1 MKKLI
6 SFDDHIFIAGG
17 SGMVGSSLKKT
28 LKNAGYGNSSHGGKL
43 LTPSRQELNLLNFD
57 EVFNWY
63 ETFKPTVVIIA
74 AGKVG
79 GINANANFPADFI
92 LENLKI
98 QTKVELRR
106 KGDPHLLL
114 TSPKKAFEELNW
126 VPKNSKIDIIVRDA
140 WKWFQ
145 SIN

>member
-28 LKNAGYGNSSHGGKL
+28 LKNAGYGDSSHGGKL
-43 LTPSRQELNLLNFD
+43 LTPSRKELNLLNFD
-57 EVFNWY
+57 EVLNWY

-79 GINANANFPADFI
+79 GINANANFSSRFY
-92 LENLKI
+92 
-98 QTKVELRR
+98 LR
-106 KGDPHLLL
+106 K
-114 TSPKKAFEELNW
+114 S
-126 VPKNSKIDIIVRDA
+126 
-140 WKWFQ
+140 
-145 SIN
+145 